1 MLLFWYLSFSVLGR
15 SAAPGAWG
23 TMAPGFKGRTGTTET
38 MMGRYAWAC
47 VLLVAACWLMS
58 GCSSEPPPPVS
69 EPAARIEHFV
79 RKELGALTEVKA
91 VSARKQGTGPVYQVT
106 VKFVPV
112 FSTSWDAD
120 RIMESIEFNVM
131 NVVYGVFGAGIEV
144 GEAAI
149 EGYISVVDGLGN
161 TSEVVGYRAKMP
173 NRMAKRINWENRL
186 QVSPR
191 RLGLVDYIHPLL
203 LN

>member
-1 MLLFWYLSFSVLGR
+1 
-15 SAAPGAWG
+15 
-23 TMAPGFKGRTGTTET
+23 
-38 MMGRYAWAC
+38 MGRYVWVC
-47 VLLVAACWLMS
+47 VLLVPACWLLS

-69 EPAARIEHFV
+69 EPTARIEHFV
-79 RKELGALTEVKA
+79 RKELSALNDVKE
-91 VSARKQGTGPVYQVT
+91 VSARRQGAGLVYRVT
-106 VKFVPV
+106 VKFVPR
-112 FSTSWDAD
+112 FSTNWDAD

-131 NVVYGVFGAGIEV
+131 DVLYAVFAAGIEV
-144 GEAAI
+144 GEATI

-161 TSEVVGYRAKMP
+161 TSDVVGYRAKMR